1 MEWEYTQERPYKKDV
16 ISGSMRMYLHVIRRL
31 VEPGQCG
38 GANSGMEYES
48 PRHERW
54 VDADDPWIVIRKM
67 AQGM

>member
-1 MEWEYTQERPYKKDV
+1 
-16 ISGSMRMYLHVIRRL
+16 MRW
-31 VEPGQCG
+31 P
-38 GANSGMEYES
+38 NSVMEYES